1 MPTVESASLK
11 RRRWNGAPVACVVF
25 GGWLFIWG
33 LLLPHG
39 SSIRTLTLVFGV
51 LIAAAS
57 TVSIAVPIVSWV
69 TMLLAAALL
78 IASVIGQNG
87 TPHMVWHNVLI
98 SAVVLVLSVLSNRGE
113 SGMVR

>member
-11 RRRWNGAPVACVVF
+11 RKRWNGAPVACVVL
-25 GGWLFIWG
+25 GGWLLIWG

-39 SSIRTLTLVFGV
+39 SSIRTLTLLFGA

-57 TVSIAVPIVSWV
+57 SVSIAVPIVSWL

-78 IASVIGQNG
+78 IASVIGQQG
-87 TPHMVWHNVLI
+87 MAHILWHNVLI
-98 SAVVLVLSVLSNRGE
+98 SAVVLVLSALSNRSE
-113 SGMVR
+113 SGAVR